1 MTDISLKDNYNKI
14 MYFYITYIYIYIY
27 LQFSIFLKRTIN
39 LFMNKEK

>member
-14 MYFYITYIYIYIY
+14 MYFYITYIYIY